1 MLTLYEQQDLE
12 NFLAVHVD
20 SHAMPPQFYTGSWE
34 RYWTSDEQTDIANH
48 RQVMCRS
55 TTRVFPN
62 YILFFGDVH
71 LGEAVEHYQDVYPS
85 MRYLK
90 QAAPGKWD
98 RLLAW
103 LNPVNSVERVLI
115 YEIDSASECGEM

>member
-1 MLTLYEQQDLE
+1 
-12 NFLAVHVD
+12 
-20 SHAMPPQFYTGSWE
+20 
-34 RYWTSDEQTDIANH
+34 
-48 RQVMCRS
+48 
-55 TTRVFPN
+55 
-62 YILFFGDVH
+62 
-71 LGEAVEHYQDVYPS
+71 